1 MQDQRLISGEMRK
14 VTIYDVAELTASSRT
29 TVWRL
34 VQKLGYESFS
44 DFRYALQSAAS
55 QYVYYNRM
63 VEQRKA
69 SSTERLLDE
78 VQAQLRDAETLFE
91 NDVRASL
98 VNELTNEIHEA
109 SGLYFYLPFRTSF
122 AYSFQQNLWK
132 DGKRP
137 NITASFRTCSRLLR
151 I

>member
-1 MQDQRLISGEMRK
+1 
-14 VTIYDVAELTASSRT
+14 
-29 TVWRL
+29 
-34 VQKLGYESFS
+34 
-44 DFRYALQSAAS
+44 
-55 QYVYYNRM
+55 M

-78 VQAQLRDAETLFE
+78 MQAQLRDAETLFE

-109 SGLYFYLPFRTSF
+109 SGLYFYLPFRTFF

-132 DGKRP
+132 DGKKTEYHSLIP
-137 NITASFRTCSRLLR
+137 DMLKAS
-151 I
+151 